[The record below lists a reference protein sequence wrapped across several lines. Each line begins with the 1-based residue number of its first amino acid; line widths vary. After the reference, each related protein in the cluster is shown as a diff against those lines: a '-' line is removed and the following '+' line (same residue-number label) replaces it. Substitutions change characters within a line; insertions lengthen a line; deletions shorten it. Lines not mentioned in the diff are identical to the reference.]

1 MSSISALAN
10 VHSKGQFG
18 DYEGKNENNLLKIS
32 EIKNLLIVQIVQYK
46 NSTVS
51 IESID
56 IDGLK
61 FKDEP
66 LRVVSND
73 NTRVLW
79 NGPKNWLLVSTKKD
93 LFKDI
98 SQNLNETDFAI
109 TDISHSRAIIQI
121 EGQEAKEV
129 LKKGCPFNFN
139 SLEKNNSINSTYNG
153 IAFTVDLLNDKPDK
167 VRLFAL
173 RSFGESSYHSI
184 TDASLEFGYKSL
196 QD

>member
-1 MSSISALAN
+1 VSLISALAN
-10 VHSKGQFG
+10 VHSTGQFG
-18 DYEGKNENNLLKIS
+18 DYEGKNENDLLKIS

-66 LRVVSND
+66 LNVVHNND
-73 NTRVLW
+73 TRILW
-79 NGPKNWLLVSTKKD
+79 NGPKNWFLVSTKKD
-93 LFKDI
+93 LLNNILQIFK
-98 SQNLNETDFAI
+98 ETDFAV
-109 TDISHSRAIIQI
+109 TDLSHSKAIIQI
-121 EGQEAKEV
+121 EGKDAKEV

-139 SLEKNNSINSTYNG
+139 ELKKNKSINSTYNG
-153 IAFTVDLLNDKPDK
+153 IALTIDMMEANPDK

-173 RSFGESSYHSI
+173 RSFGESLYHSI
-184 TDASLEFGYKSL
+184 TDASLEFGYKS
-196 QD
+196 